1 MAKSI
6 NTNLGSSLLKFTF
19 SDADGD
25 VIAHFRMN
33 PADVRL
39 AVRCEEVAAFLEE
52 KKNSAPE
59 NATVAE
65 IAAYNDML
73 EEKICYLLGYDAKP
87 TLFGL
92 LSATTILAD
101 GDLFAFK
108 VLDKIVEAVEPEIR
122 KRKEKSQAAISKYT
136 AKYQ

>member
-6 NTNLGSSLLKFTF
+6 NTDLGSSLLKFTF

-39 AVRCEEVAAFLEE
+39 ASRCEEVAAFFEE
-52 KKNSAPE
+52 KKNTAPE
-59 NATVAE
+59 NATLADVV
-65 IAAYNDML
+65 AYNDML
-73 EEKICYLLGYDAKP
+73 EEKVCYLLGYDAKP
-87 TLFGL
+87 TLFGI

-108 VLDKIVEAVEPEIR
+108 VLDKIVDAVEPEIR
-122 KRKEKSQAAISKYT
+122 KRKAKSQAAIGKYT